1 MARRAAGR
9 EDPRVSR
16 TRSVVLDA
24 AAALL
29 AERGYAGFTMD
40 ALVERTG
47 VSKTTMYKHWPSR
60 TDLIA
65 AAVQAMTSDPAVP
78 DTGDVRGDLVALAA
92 DSLDAYTGPRW
103 SGLASVQEA
112 AVHDPELRASL
123 QSAISTRFS
132 APRTVL
138 ERAISRGQL
147 RAELDVDTAI
157 TILIGAIF
165 FRLRTADL
173 PQVRRE
179 VPAIIDTILDGLR
192 SRKAEEGDDEA
203 PTDGRT
209 ARWSAGPAAS

>member
-1 MARRAAGR
+1 VARRTAGR
-9 EDPRVSR
+9 EDPRVTR

-24 AAALL
+24 AATLL
-29 AERGYAGFTMD
+29 AERGYAAFTMD

-60 TDLIA
+60 TGLIA
-65 AAVQAMTSDPAVP
+65 ATVGAMAADPAAP
-78 DTGDVRGDLVALAA
+78 DTGDVRSDLIALTM

-123 QSAISTRFS
+123 QAAVSTRFS
-132 APRTVL
+132 APRQVL

-147 RAELDVDTAI
+147 RSELDLDTAI

-165 FRLRTADL
+165 FRLRSADL
-173 PQVRRE
+173 SQVRRE

-192 SRKAEEGDDEA
+192 PRKAD
-203 PTDGRT
+203 
-209 ARWSAGPAAS
+209 

>member
-1 MARRAAGR
+1 M
-9 EDPRVSR
+9 
-16 TRSVVLDA
+16 
-24 AAALL
+24 
-29 AERGYAGFTMD
+29 
-40 ALVERTG
+40 
-47 VSKTTMYKHWPSR
+47 
-60 TDLIA
+60 
-65 AAVQAMTSDPAVP
+65 
-78 DTGDVRGDLVALAA
+78 

-123 QSAISTRFS
+123 QSAVSTRFS
-132 APRTVL
+132 APRAVL

-147 RAELDVDTAI
+147 RAGLDVDTAI

-192 SRKAEEGDDEA
+192 PRKAD
-203 PTDGRT
+203 
-209 ARWSAGPAAS
+209 

>member
-1 MARRAAGR
+1 MSRRAAGR
-9 EDPRVSR
+9 EDPRVTR

-24 AAALL
+24 AATLL
-29 AERGYAGFTMD
+29 AERGYAAFTMD

-65 AAVQAMTSDPAVP
+65 ATIQAMATDPAAP
-78 DTGDVRGDLVALAA
+78 DTGHVRDDLIALTM

-112 AVHDPELRASL
+112 AVHDPELRAAL
-123 QSAISTRFS
+123 QAAVSTRFS
-132 APRTVL
+132 APRAVL
-138 ERAISRGQL
+138 DRAISRGQL
-147 RAELDVDTAI
+147 RAELDVDIAT

-173 PQVRRE
+173 PQVRHE

-192 SRKAEEGDDEA
+192 SRKAAD
-203 PTDGRT
+203 
-209 ARWSAGPAAS
+209 

>member
-1 MARRAAGR
+1 VARRVPGR
-9 EDPRVSR
+9 EDPRVAQ

-24 AAALL
+24 AATLL
-29 AERGYAGFTMD
+29 AERGYAAFTMD

-60 TDLIA
+60 SDLIA
-65 AAVQAMTSDPAVP
+65 ATVQAMAVEPAAP
-78 DTGDVRGDLVALAA
+78 DTGDVRDDLIALTMA
-92 DSLDAYTGPRW
+92 SLDAYTGPRW

-112 AVHDPELRASL
+112 AVHDPDLRAAL
-123 QSAISTRFS
+123 QSAVSTRFS
-132 APRTVL
+132 APRAIL
-138 ERAISRGQL
+138 ERAMSRGQL

-165 FRLRTADL
+165 FRLRAADL

-192 SRKAEEGDDEA
+192 PRKAG
-203 PTDGRT
+203 
-209 ARWSAGPAAS
+209 

>member
-1 MARRAAGR
+1 VARRAAGR

-203 PTDGRT
+203 PTDRRA

>member
-1 MARRAAGR
+1 MTRRVPGR
-9 EDPRVSR
+9 EDPRVAQ

-24 AAALL
+24 AATLL
-29 AERGYAGFTMD
+29 AERGYAAFTMD

-60 TDLIA
+60 TGLIA
-65 AAVQAMTSDPAVP
+65 ATVQAMAAEPAAP
-78 DTGDVRGDLVALAA
+78 DTGDVRDDLITLTM

-123 QSAISTRFS
+123 QAAVSSRFS
-132 APRTVL
+132 APREVL

-147 RAELDVDTAI
+147 RASLDVDTAI

-165 FRLRTADL
+165 FRLRSADL
-173 PQVRRE
+173 PHVRRE
-179 VPAIIDTILDGLR
+179 VPAIIDTVLNGLR
-192 SRKAEEGDDEA
+192 PGKAD
-203 PTDGRT
+203 
-209 ARWSAGPAAS
+209 

>member
-1 MARRAAGR
+1 
-9 EDPRVSR
+9 
-16 TRSVVLDA
+16 
-24 AAALL
+24 
-29 AERGYAGFTMD
+29 
-40 ALVERTG
+40 
-47 VSKTTMYKHWPSR
+47 
-60 TDLIA
+60 
-65 AAVQAMTSDPAVP
+65 
-78 DTGDVRGDLVALAA
+78 
-92 DSLDAYTGPRW
+92 
-103 SGLASVQEA
+103 
-112 AVHDPELRASL
+112 
-123 QSAISTRFS
+123 
-132 APRTVL
+132 VL

-203 PTDGRT
+203 PTDRRT

>member
-1 MARRAAGR
+1 VARRVAGQ
-9 EDPRVSR
+9 EDPRVTR
-16 TRSVVLDA
+16 TRTVVLDA
-24 AAALL
+24 AATLL

-65 AAVQAMTSDPAVP
+65 ATIRAMAVDPTAP
-78 DTGDVRGDLVALAA
+78 DTGDVRDDLIALTM

-112 AVHDPELRASL
+112 ATHDPELRASL
-123 QSAISTRFS
+123 RSTVGDRFA
-132 APRTVL
+132 APRAVL
-138 ERAISRGQL
+138 ERAVRRGQL
-147 RAELDVDTAI
+147 RAGLDVDTAV
-157 TILIGAIF
+157 TILIGAVF
-165 FRLRTADL
+165 FRLRGADL

-192 SRKAEEGDDEA
+192 PAPSR
-203 PTDGRT
+203 
-209 ARWSAGPAAS
+209 